1 MSEKYYEKEYLMMV
15 FNPYSPDS
23 TPGDSL
29 PSDERPLGKNKSSGN
44 NHENE

>member
-1 MSEKYYEKEYLMMV
+1 MMV

-29 PSDERPLGKNKSSGN
+29 PSDNCPLGKNKSSGMRN
-44 NHENE
+44 